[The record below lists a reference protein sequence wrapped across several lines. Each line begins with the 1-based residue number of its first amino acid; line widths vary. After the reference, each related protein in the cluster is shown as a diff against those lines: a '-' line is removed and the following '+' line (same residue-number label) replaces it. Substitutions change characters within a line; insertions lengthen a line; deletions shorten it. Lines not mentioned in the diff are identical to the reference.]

1 MELIH
6 VILGSCIVSAFT
18 ALFAH
23 QYMNTAEMLMIN
35 NYTSGPII
43 YMRYDD
49 DLKRMYNL
57 TNENIKEIYDDGF
70 ICINVNGRMIEIS
83 KLDTMPVCEVK

>member
-35 NYTSGPII
+35 NY
-43 YMRYDD
+43 
-49 DLKRMYNL
+49 
-57 TNENIKEIYDDGF
+57 
-70 ICINVNGRMIEIS
+70 VNGRLQL
-83 KLDTMPVCEVK
+83 KFDLDNYGSDVL